1 MENCKHSY
9 SLYSSL
15 FGDASVT
22 PLFST
27 SAPVRLS
34 CMSQTQWAEKREA
47 TKGVGGDEHSEEEL
61 AQCAKEQERMKEWET
76 KKGKGGDEN
85 TVIASILLI
94 PRGQQSRKE
103 EEDPE

>member
-1 MENCKHSY
+1 
-9 SLYSSL
+9 
-15 FGDASVT
+15 
-22 PLFST
+22 
-27 SAPVRLS
+27 
-34 CMSQTQWAEKREA
+34 MSQTQWAEKREA

-61 AQCAKEQERMKEWET
+61 AQCAKKEQERMKEWET

-103 EEDPE
+103 EEGPRVAWSVGACWWW